1 MNHSLAA
8 EREAKKAAEKDRALV
23 QIVLDAKQ
31 RLADAM
37 REVRTSGAWECG
49 RVACAWT
56 AG

>member
-1 MNHSLAA
+1 MNQSLAA

-37 REVRTSGAWECG
+37 REVRGVGGGMGMEG
-49 RVACAWT
+49 
-56 AG
+56 